1 MVRIREF
8 IAGIGMVGC
17 SLILL
22 VGVVFAGGALYV
34 VYLNTLGV
42 AQINAQR
49 QVTTHTQQYV
59 QTQQQVIINYYADWT
74 KAVDEAHR
82 NAAVLQVCAQAA
94 MLDPVEYPAQ
104 VAPFIAQHCQ

>member
-1 MVRIREF
+1 MLKLKEF
-8 IAGIGMVGC
+8 VAGIGMVGC

-49 QVTTHTQQYV
+49 QVTTHSQQYV
-59 QTQQQVIINYYADWT
+59 QTQQQVLVNLYSDWI
-74 KAVDEAHR
+74 AAPDEAHK
-82 NAAVLQVCAQAA
+82 AASKLQICSQAT
-94 MLDPVEYPAQ
+94 MLDPVEYPMQ
-104 VAPFIAQHCQ
+104 VAPFIAQNCR

>member
-1 MVRIREF
+1 VKDI
-8 IAGIGMVGC
+8 ISGMGVLGC
-17 SLILL
+17 SLLLIVVLVFGGGIL
-22 VGVVFAGGALYV
+22 GI

-42 AQINAQR
+42 PTMNAQR
-49 QVTTHTQQYV
+49 QVTTHSQQYV

-74 KAVDEAHR
+74 KAIDVAHK

>member
-1 MVRIREF
+1 MKDF
-8 IAGIGMVGC
+8 ISSIGMVGC

-22 VGVVFAGGALYV
+22 VAAVFASGALYV

-42 AQINAQR
+42 AQMNAQR
-49 QVTTHTQQYV
+49 QVTTHSQQYV

-74 KAVDEAHR
+74 KATDDAHK

-94 MLDPVEYPAQ
+94 MLDPVEYPTQ
-104 VAPFIAQHCQ
+104 VAPFIAQNCR